1 MKSLL
6 HNTLTDKQERGLA
19 VLQQEPELF
28 AELVSE
34 VTKEKKMSPAQR
46 VHKEDLTQDL
56 MEQGFS
62 REAAERLSV
71 F

>member
-1 MKSLL
+1 MIFLVL
-6 HNTLTDKQERGLA
+6 GEEDWA

-46 VHKEDLTQDL
+46 VLKEDLTQDL

>member
-1 MKSLL
+1 
-6 HNTLTDKQERGLA
+6 LA

-62 REAAERLSV
+62 REVAERLSV